1 MGIDLDRLEELFTA
15 AVART
20 DPAERAAYLDVAC
33 GADESLRRRVEAL
46 LASHNAEDSFLIA
59 PPAPAATVSAADGPL
74 TERTGSMVGRYK
86 LLEQIGEGGFGTVF
100 MAEQQHPVRR
110 RVALKVI
117 KPGMDTRQVIARFE
131 AERQAL
137 ALMDHPNIAKVLD
150 AGATDTGRP
159 YFVMELVKG
168 VPITD
173 YCDQINLSPRRR
185 LELFVQ
191 VCHAVQHAHQKGVI
205 HRDLKPGN
213 VLVTL
218 HDGQP
223 VPKVIDFGIAKATGQ
238 QLTEKTLFTN
248 FAQMVGTPLYMSPEQ
263 AEMTGLDVDT
273 RSDVYSLGVLLYEL
287 LTGTTPFDKE
297 RLKQAAWDEVRRI
310 IREEE
315 PPRPST
321 RISTMGEEA
330 RRTVSA
336 HRKSDPEQLGRF
348 VRGEL
353 DWIVMKALEKDRNRR
368 YETTNSFAQDLQR
381 YLADEPVQACP
392 PSAIYCLKKF
402 VRRNKGP
409 VLATCLVVLALVGG
423 IVGTTLGLVRAGQ
436 RADGERRA
444 RQEAQARDAETR
456 AVLDFVE
463 HRILSAARPTG
474 VYGGL
479 AYDVSMRQAI
489 DAALPYVETGFK
501 DQPLIEARL
510 RMSLGWSYFFLSEP
524 NVSVDQFLAARQSY
538 TRLLGPDHPDT
549 LRSIMGLAMGY
560 AHIGRDAEA
569 IKLFDE
575 TLALQK
581 VKIGADH
588 PDTLWTMHGLA
599 FSRLHLGQH
608 AEAARL
614 NEETLALRKAK
625 LGPDHPDTLWSMSTL
640 AYCFG
645 RLGRHDEALGLNAE
659 TLALRKAKLGA
670 DHPDTLQSMSQLADT
685 YSALGR
691 HADARQL
698 HEETLALRR
707 TKLGP
712 DNPATLGSMHGVAE
726 TLQALG
732 KHEDALKLWEE
743 TVPLEKKKFGADH
756 SDTLRTMQRLAD
768 SYEKLGKHDEAVTIL
783 REVMKLTS
791 VKLGPDHLDT
801 LYSVQQ
807 LAIGLIAARRGD
819 EAVKL
824 VQEAL
829 AVRREKRGPDH
840 ADTIRATGILVE
852 CLVIL
857 DRGAE
862 AVPLID
868 ECLLR
873 AGDDP
878 LRVGMVP
885 RSIYLRFQHFKKS
898 RDGAG
903 LRTTAERWERLNRT
917 DVESLYNAACYRA
930 VTSATVM
937 VDPKTPAADA
947 TRLATEEADRA
958 MAWLHRAVA
967 AGFKDAGHM
976 LKDTDLDALRGREDF
991 KKLLAQLNAQ
1001 KK

>member
-392 PSAIYCLKKF
+392 ASAAYRVRKF
-402 VRRNKGP
+402 ARRNRGP
-409 VLATCLVVLALVGG
+409 VLAASLIFVVLVAGVIGTGWGLYRAEQQRGVVERQRDELAGRNEAL
-423 IVGTTLGLVRAGQ
+423 RA
-436 RADGERRA
+436 AHERA
-444 RQEAQARDAETR
+444 RQAIEAVTSDPAIEQLTREQELRPEQKDFLDKMIRYYAESTHEAVATEQERSRQARAYHRMGRMNQVLDR
-456 AVLDFVE
+456 AVDSE
-463 HRILSAARPTG
+463 DA
-474 VYGGL
+474 YGR
-479 AYDVSMRQAI
+479 AV
-489 DAALPYVETGFK
+489 
-501 DQPLIEARL
+501 
-510 RMSLGWSYFFLSEP
+510 
-524 NVSVDQFLAARQSY
+524 
-538 TRLLGPDHPDT
+538 
-549 LRSIMGLAMGY
+549 
-560 AHIGRDAEA
+560 
-569 IKLFDE
+569 
-575 TLALQK
+575 
-581 VKIGADH
+581 
-588 PDTLWTMHGLA
+588 
-599 FSRLHLGQH
+599 
-608 AEAARL
+608 
-614 NEETLALRKAK
+614 
-625 LGPDHPDTLWSMSTL
+625 
-640 AYCFG
+640 
-645 RLGRHDEALGLNAE
+645 
-659 TLALRKAKLGA
+659 
-670 DHPDTLQSMSQLADT
+670 
-685 YSALGR
+685 ALGR
-691 HADARQL
+691 QLVADFPTRTEYRHQLAMSQIQLGVLLRNVGRLPEALSADEDAMAVVKQLAADFPDRPEFRQVL
-698 HEETLALRR
+698 AGVHNNLGNLFEETGRIKEAEEAFTESLLIRKQLAADFPATSNIRRALAMSHNNLGWIFYSTGRLERALPAHEEAVAFQRQQVADRPDVPEFRFELAGYLLN
-707 TKLGP
+707 LG
-712 DNPATLGSMHGVAE
+712 N
-726 TLQALG
+726 AL
-732 KHEDALKLWEE
+732 
-743 TVPLEKKKFGADH
+743 
-756 SDTLRTMQRLAD
+756 SDSGRPP
-768 SYEKLGKHDEAVTIL
+768 EAQT
-783 REVMKLTS
+783 
-791 VKLGPDHLDT
+791 
-801 LYSVQQ
+801 
-807 LAIGLIAARRGD
+807 AR
-819 EAVKL
+819 A
-824 VQEAL
+824 EAL
-829 AVRREKRGPDH
+829 AIFKQ
-840 ADTIRATGILVE
+840 LV
-852 CLVIL
+852 
-857 DRGAE
+857 AE
-862 AVPLID
+862 YP
-868 ECLLR
+868 
-873 AGDDP
+873 
-878 LRVGMVP
+878 
-885 RSIYLRFQHFKKS
+885 
-898 RDGAG
+898 
-903 LRTTAERWERLNRT
+903 
-917 DVESLYNAACYRA
+917 
-930 VTSATVM
+930 
-937 VDPKTPAADA
+937 
-947 TRLATEEADRA
+947 TRPEFR
-958 MAWLHRAVA
+958 
-967 AGFKDAGHM
+967 
-976 LKDTDLDALRGREDF
+976 
-991 KKLLAQLNAQ
+991 KKLAGVEGLNHSSAPEAGEQ
-1001 KK
+1001 PKGGRRPEGDR